1 MRMDERIAFRCDREL
16 SAKLDEY
23 ASAHGLDRGGAAR
36 MLLGK
41 ALFAE
46 NEGTYTSAVAEVV
59 RTELAAWTARAGID
73 WREMRAMKDAVLA
86 SLWLQLFDAAEC
98 GGGDMEYWRERAMAG
113 APRAVSGP
121 LEE

>member
-1 MRMDERIAFRCDREL
+1 MRMDEKVSFRC
-16 SAKLDEY
+16 SADLLAEVDDY
-23 ASAHGLDRGGAAR
+23 AAGEGIDRGEAVR

-41 ALFAE
+41 ALLAE
-46 NEGTYTSAVAEVV
+46 NEGVYASVVAQVV
-59 RTELAAWTARAGID
+59 RAELAAWTARTGID